1 MQNLQSLIGNLNTT
15 CKRCLEESAQLC
27 ITNTNAT
34 VDIEHLL
41 FQILEKPATDLS
53 VIAKYYEID
62 LKRAKQQLQNAIND
76 FKRGNNKTP
85 SMSAQLVKLLE
96 RAWVI
101 TSLNLKQTQVRS
113 AAILM
118 AILKTEELLGVIVNS
133 CQELLKIPRNK
144 LEEDILELIKSS
156 PEDVGEGN
164 LSSNTGGSKSSSS
177 DGKSP
182 TQALD
187 KFTID
192 LTRQAREGKIDP
204 IEGRDSEIRQMLDVL
219 GRRRQNNPILTGDAG
234 VGKTAVVEGL
244 ALRIANGD
252 VPDSLKKVSIRT
264 LDLGL
269 LEAGAG
275 MKGEFENRLKS
286 VIQEV
291 QSSLTP
297 VILFIDEAHTLIGA
311 QQNAQ
316 NDAANLLKPA
326 LARGEL
332 RTIAATTWDE
342 YKKFFEKDAALT
354 RRFQVI
360 KVEEPDEET
369 AVKML
374 RCLTEKLE
382 HHHKVLILD
391 SAIKDAVRLS
401 TRYIGGRK
409 LPDKA
414 VSVLDT
420 ACARVHLAQNATP
433 EAVETLTRDLELL
446 EIEKSRLQKEEL
458 SGHVHQDRLAQIS
471 VDAQTKQ
478 KELDEVKKTWEE
490 ELNLVKEINQLHNNI
505 LEINE
510 KNGPDHHDLKDL
522 KIKISK
528 LKKDLETKQGEKGL
542 VPACVDGNV
551 VAQVVAGWTGIPL
564 GKMLRDEI
572 NTVLTLKDIMANRLI
587 GQKQAVDTIAK
598 HIVTYRANLDEPGKP
613 VGVFLLVGPSGI
625 GKTETALALADTLYG
640 GERNLVTINMSEY
653 QESYTVSSLK
663 GSPPGYVGYG
673 EGGVLTEAVRRNPY
687 SVVLL
692 DEIEKAHPDV
702 MELFYQVFDKG
713 ILEDAEG
720 IEIDFKNTVILMTT
734 NLASETIMKEC
745 KNPKKMPDAKK
756 VSDTIRP
763 ELAAHFKPALLGRM
777 TIVPY
782 YPLTSEEISEI
793 VKLKLDRI
801 KSRFEGNHGA
811 DFSYSKDVIKFIT
824 DRCDDPDSGARNI
837 DYVINQNLL
846 PLLSAEVL
854 KHIADETP
862 FGSIKVSIKRDE
874 FICDF
879 EASKIANKA

>member
-27 ITNTNAT
+27 LANTNAT

-41 FQILEKPATDLS
+41 FKILEKPATDLS
-53 VIAKYYEID
+53 VIIKYYEID
-62 LKRAKQQLQNAIND
+62 DKKAKQQLQNAINE

-85 SMSAQLVKLLE
+85 SMSQQLIKLLE
-96 RAWVI
+96 RSWVI
-101 TSLNLKQTQVRS
+101 TSLNLKQTQIRS
-113 AAILM
+113 AALLM
-118 AILKTEELLGVIVNS
+118 AILKTEELLGVLVNS

-144 LEEDILELIKSS
+144 LEEDVLELIKSS
-156 PEDVGEGN
+156 PEDVSGGN
-164 LSSNTGGSKSSSS
+164 LNSSTGGAKTDSGGQSS
-177 DGKSP
+177 

-192 LTRQAREGKIDP
+192 LTRQAKEGKIDP
-204 IEGRDSEIRQMLDVL
+204 IEGRDTEIRQMLDIL
-219 GRRRQNNPILTGDAG
+219 GRRRQNNPILTGEAG

-244 ALRIANGD
+244 ALKIAAGD

-291 QSSLTP
+291 QSSLNP

-342 YKKFFEKDAALT
+342 YKRFFEKDAALT

-360 KVEEPDEET
+360 KVEEPSEDV

-382 HHHKVLILD
+382 QHHKVLILD
-391 SAIKDAVRLS
+391 LAIKDAVRLS
-401 TRYIGGRK
+401 NRYIGGRK

-420 ACARVHLAQNATP
+420 ACARVNLAQNSTP

-446 EIEKSRLQKEEL
+446 GIEKGRLQKEEL
-458 SGHVHQDRLAQIS
+458 SGHTHQDRLAQIA
-471 VDAQTKQ
+471 VDVQSKQ
-478 KELDEVKKTWEE
+478 SELNTVKKAWEE
-490 ELNLVKEINQLHNNI
+490 ELNLVKEINIVQGKI

-510 KNGPDHHDLKDL
+510 QNGPDHPDMKDL
-522 KIKISK
+522 KTQISK
-528 LKKDLETKQGEKGL
+528 LKKDLEDTQGGKGL
-542 VPACVDGNV
+542 VPACVDGSV
-551 VAQVVAGWTGIPL
+551 VAQVIAGWTGIPL

-572 NTVLTLKDIMANRLI
+572 NTVLSLKEIMANRLI
-587 GQKQAVDTIAK
+587 GQAQAVDTIAK

-613 VGVFLLVGPSGI
+613 VGVFLLAGPSGV

-653 QESYTVSSLK
+653 QESHTVSSLK

-673 EGGVLTEAVRRNPY
+673 EGGVLTEAIRRNPY

-702 MELFYQVFDKG
+702 LELFYQVFDKG

-745 KNPKKMPDAKK
+745 KNPKKLPEVKK
-756 VSDTIRP
+756 MADIIRP
-763 ELAAHFKPALLGRM
+763 ELSAHFKPALLGRM
-777 TIVPY
+777 TVVPY
-782 YPLTSEEISEI
+782 YSLNKDEITEI
-793 VKLKLDRI
+793 VHLKLDRI
-801 KSRFEGNHGA
+801 KKRFDLNHGA
-811 DFSYSKDVIKFIT
+811 DFSYDKDVIKFIA

-837 DYVINQNLL
+837 DYIINQNLL
-846 PLLSAEVL
+846 PLLSADVL

-862 FGSIKVSIKRDE
+862 FGSIKVSIKRGE
-874 FICDF
+874 FTCDF
-879 EASKIANKA
+879 ETSKIANKA

>member
-27 ITNTNAT
+27 LANTNAT

-41 FQILEKPATDLS
+41 FKILEKPATDLS
-53 VIAKYYEID
+53 VIIKYYEID
-62 LKRAKQQLQNAIND
+62 DKKAKQQLQNAINE

-85 SMSAQLVKLLE
+85 SMSQQLIKLLE
-96 RAWVI
+96 RSWVI
-101 TSLNLKQTQVRS
+101 TSLNLKQTQIRS
-113 AAILM
+113 AALLM
-118 AILKTEELLGVIVNS
+118 AILKTEELLGVLVNS

-144 LEEDILELIKSS
+144 LEEDVLELIKSS
-156 PEDVGEGN
+156 PEDVSGGN
-164 LSSNTGGSKSSSS
+164 LNSSTGGAKTDSGGQSS
-177 DGKSP
+177 

-192 LTRQAREGKIDP
+192 LTRQAKEGKIDP
-204 IEGRDSEIRQMLDVL
+204 IEGRDTEIRQMLDIL
-219 GRRRQNNPILTGDAG
+219 GRRRQNNPILTGEAG

-244 ALRIANGD
+244 ALKIAAGD

-291 QSSLTP
+291 QSSLNP

-342 YKKFFEKDAALT
+342 YKRFFEKDAALT

-360 KVEEPDEET
+360 KVEEPSEDV

-382 HHHKVLILD
+382 QHHKVLILD
-391 SAIKDAVRLS
+391 LAIKDAVRLS
-401 TRYIGGRK
+401 NRYIGGRK

-420 ACARVHLAQNATP
+420 ACARVNLAQNSTP

-446 EIEKSRLQKEEL
+446 GIEKGRLQKEEL
-458 SGHVHQDRLAQIS
+458 SGHTHQDRLAQIAVEVQS
-471 VDAQTKQ
+471 KQ
-478 KELDEVKKTWEE
+478 SELNTVKKAWEE
-490 ELNLVKEINQLHNNI
+490 ELNLVKEINIIQGKI

-510 KNGPDHHDLKDL
+510 QNGPDHPDMKDL
-522 KIKISK
+522 KTQISK
-528 LKKDLETKQGEKGL
+528 LKKDLEDTQGGKGL

-551 VAQVVAGWTGIPL
+551 VAQVIAGWTGIPL

-572 NTVLTLKDIMANRLI
+572 NTVLSLKEIMANRLI
-587 GQKQAVDTIAK
+587 GQAQAVDTIAK

-613 VGVFLLVGPSGI
+613 VGVFLLAGPSGV

-653 QESYTVSSLK
+653 QESHTVSSLK

-673 EGGVLTEAVRRNPY
+673 EGGVLTEAIRRNPY

-702 MELFYQVFDKG
+702 LELFYQVFDKG

-745 KNPKKMPDAKK
+745 KNPKKLPEVKK
-756 VSDTIRP
+756 VADIIRP
-763 ELAAHFKPALLGRM
+763 ELSAHFKPALLGRM
-777 TIVPY
+777 TVVPY
-782 YPLTSEEISEI
+782 YSLNKDEITEI
-793 VKLKLDRI
+793 VHLKLDRI
-801 KSRFEGNHGA
+801 KKRFDLNHGA
-811 DFSYSKDVIKFIT
+811 DFSYDKDVIKFIA

-837 DYVINQNLL
+837 DYIINQNLL
-846 PLLSAEVL
+846 PLLSADVL

-862 FGSIKVSIKRDE
+862 FGSIKVSIKRGE
-874 FICDF
+874 FTCDF
-879 EASKIANKA
+879 ETSKTANKA